1 MDNKIDPNNIDK
13 NTVQSRVFDEKGNRV
28 EDKPTEFSNN
38 LVDYYND
45 EKKIDEKSLS
55 KEEKTEVVSG
65 LFDKIKKSFKL
76 FFSMKKV
83 ENDEEFLKRCKNASS
98 ISILFLLIV
107 ILDFLINKTNDPINM
122 LINIGCLV
130 VLALTIVSLRTGKKN
145 CVLFGLVGGVLMLL
159 SFNII
164 RMIFG
169 VIYIWGMICLMN
181 CKEEDKK
188 TDINDKD
195 KE

>member
-76 FFSMKKV
+76 FFSIKKI